1 MELKDMFTIREVRT
15 FMVNK
20 KCECGGIFVY
30 NPLESGVSDI
40 FGSLFA
46 SMHYEGNSEAQSY
59 KFNHKCNQCGKQ
71 ESFTHRYPYEKKFE
85 IGLDTKK
92 EDIVTFVAT
101 ALAEDLQ
108 EDIKDAE

>member
-1 MELKDMFTIREVRT
+1 MFTIREVRT

-20 KCECGGIFVY
+20 KCECGGTFVF
-30 NPLESGVSDI
+30 NPLESGVSDL

-46 SMHYEGNSEAQSY
+46 SMHAEENSEAQLY
-59 KFNHKCNQCGKQ
+59 KFKHKCNQCGKQ
-71 ESFTHRYPYEKKFE
+71 ESFTHMYPYEKKFE

-101 ALAEDLQ
+101 ELSKDLQ
-108 EDIKDAE
+108 EDFKNAE